1 MKNKGFSHLK
11 TRLFIIKK
19 TSKNCRFGGPMVYTL
34 TNPTDE
40 DLRPSAKDKPVRGI
54 SAYTVPCCEFGDGT

>member
-1 MKNKGFSHLK
+1 
-11 TRLFIIKK
+11 
-19 TSKNCRFGGPMVYTL
+19 MVYTL